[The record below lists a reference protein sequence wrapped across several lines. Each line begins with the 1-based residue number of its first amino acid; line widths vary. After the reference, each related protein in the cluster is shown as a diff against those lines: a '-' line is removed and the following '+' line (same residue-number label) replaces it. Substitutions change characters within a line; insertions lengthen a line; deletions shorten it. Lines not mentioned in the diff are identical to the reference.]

1 MSENEITLETIEEDY
16 QRLKDDVLS
25 LVPADT
31 NTAFLVDTMM
41 DAIEANFSIIKS
53 TLDNAINKKK

>member
-1 MSENEITLETIEEDY
+1 MSENEITLDTIEEDY

-25 LVPADT
+25 LVPADS

-53 TLDNAINKKK
+53 TLNNAINKKK

>member
-1 MSENEITLETIEEDY
+1 MNENKITLNTIEEDY

-25 LVPADT
+25 LVPADS

-53 TLDNAINKKK
+53 TLNNAINKKK

>member
-1 MSENEITLETIEEDY
+1 MNENKITLVTIEEDY
-16 QRLKDDVLS
+16 QKFRDDVFS
-25 LVPADT
+25 LIPADS

>member
-1 MSENEITLETIEEDY
+1 MNENKITLNTIEEDY

-25 LVPADT
+25 LVPADS